1 MSTSIVPQQ
10 HLRGTIRQW
19 LLNLG
24 VICLSGIEI
33 SAFFTNHFVSHAN
46 LNG

>member
-1 MSTSIVPQQ
+1 MFKSIVPQQ

-19 LLNLG
+19 LLDHR
-24 VICLSGIEI
+24 VICLSDIEI